1 MDIKALLQVL
11 NDYSYKFYFVD
22 RKKYITNQ
30 LQLIKTIESITN
42 KKVVFNIQKG
52 YFELVD

>member
-11 NDYSYKFYFVD
+11 NNYSYKFYFVD
-22 RKKYITNQ
+22 RQKYITNQ